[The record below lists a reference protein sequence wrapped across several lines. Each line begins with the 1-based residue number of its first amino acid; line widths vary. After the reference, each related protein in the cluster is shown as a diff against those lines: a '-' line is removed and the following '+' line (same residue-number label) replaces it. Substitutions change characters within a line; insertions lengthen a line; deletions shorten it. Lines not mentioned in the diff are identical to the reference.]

1 MNSKSISPS
10 LLANAYWLVMKREKS
25 TLPLRGAL
33 KNAAV
38 ASPEG
43 LPRYL
48 PKRVAAYV
56 QAKAEICQP
65 KEVRYD
71 TDG

>member
-1 MNSKSISPS
+1 MNSKSIP
-10 LLANAYWLVMKREKS
+10 LLNNVYWLVVKREKS
-25 TLPLRGAL
+25 TLPLRGAV
-33 KNAAV
+33 KSV
-38 ASPEG
+38 ALATPEF

-65 KEVRYD
+65 KEVSLLYL
-71 TDG
+71 